1 MCPCRNFQPRNMFA
15 RTNGPPIVGTG
26 LGAAALWPAEVTKCT
41 ARPIPMIPKD
51 SGSEGRALIRFYPG
65 LFFSNIPILRRFC
78 TPWIKV
84 KVEGRVNVLKT
95 NTIHHF
101 LWAELRVLLRCVS
114 PAGNVNWTAPMTQSC
129 ANATTGC
136 PCDAGQ
142 REGETPKGIW
152 CHPEVSRFPIHG
164 CTPKS
169 FIYRWIFHYKPSI
182 LIILGYPH
190 LWKPPKYGEKET
202 HRFFY
207 GPSQHPDMPAV
218 SVVSWIIS
226 IGPRW
231 AFRSWM
237 QLQCLGPPSY
247 VLAQQIRLNK
257 LDVIKLHLPNYQLI

>member
-51 SGSEGRALIRFYPG
+51 WSEGRALIRFYPG

-84 KVEGRVNVLKT
+84 KVEGRGKRLKT

-142 REGETPKGIW
+142 REGFTEGNLEVPK
-152 CHPEVSRFPIHG
+152 PEVWRFPIHG
-164 CTPKS
+164 GTPKS
-169 FIYRWIFHYKPSI
+169 SIYRWIFHSLVTNGSSPTTKKC
-182 LIILGYPH
+182 GGDFR
-190 LWKPPKYGEKET
+190 WAE
-202 HRFFY
+202 RFFLRMSS
-207 GPSQHPDMPAV
+207 GRTSAQTPGDTAGAVPRPTRAPS
-218 SVVSWIIS
+218 
-226 IGPRW
+226 
-231 AFRSWM
+231 
-237 QLQCLGPPSY
+237 L
-247 VLAQQIRLNK
+247 VLRTSRRGKMGQVAGLFTI
-257 LDVIKLHLPNYQLI
+257 